1 MWIVRLAL
9 EKKYTIAVMALLI
22 LIMGAVSVL
31 QTPTDIFPRINIP
44 VVTVL
49 WGYNGLSANEMEKM
63 ITNFSE
69 TSVINN
75 VSDIQRVESQTYN
88 GTAVL
93 KIYFQ
98 PSVKIEEALAQVT
111 AISQTILVRMP
122 PGTQPP
128 LIVRYNATDVPVL
141 QLGLAS
147 DSLTEPQITD
157 YAVTRIRPQ
166 ISTVPGA
173 RLSQP
178 FGGKTR
184 QIMVDL
190 EPDRLLAL
198 GITPEEVVNAVS
210 AQNLTL
216 PSGVLRLQE
225 REYNVRLNSKPE
237 VISTLNDI
245 PIKTIEN
252 TTVHLRDVA
261 NVHDGAA
268 VQTNVV
274 KQDGSRGVLMSIVKT
289 GQASTTRIVDDI
301 RSRVLPVIQAAAP
314 PGLTVQALFDQSLFV
329 RASIHGVVVE
339 GLIAA
344 LLTAAMILLFLGSWR
359 STLIVA
365 VSIPLS
371 ILASLTVLYLL
382 GETLNI
388 MTLGGLALAIGI
400 LVDDATVTIENIHRN
415 EELGLPLREA
425 ILEGAQQIATPTLV
439 ATLTIC
445 IVFVSVLFLEGPA
458 RFLFGPLAMS
468 VVFAMLASYVLS
480 RTLVPMM
487 ADLMLRAEGH
497 GVEGKGQRAEKPIQP
512 LQGLGDL
519 GGLPANAGTLRVAES
534 PRSGLP
540 TNSGANRSEGFQP
553 LGGSRG
559 NWFTRLHHR
568 FNRGFE
574 RFQGRYLR
582 ALDWSLNHRKTV
594 LVAFVGVV
602 AFTACLL
609 PFIGRDFFPR
619 VDAGQIKLHLR
630 APVGARLE
638 ETERVAAETEA
649 IIRQVIPQAEV
660 GSVLS
665 NIGLTSE
672 RYNFIFTDNATAG
685 SADAELLISL
695 TDERSRPT
703 EAYVRELRTRLRE
716 EMPDVTYFFMAADI
730 VGQILNFGLTSPI
743 DVQVSGFDRA
753 NNLQIAREM
762 AQRMAQIPGAVD
774 VRLHQVLDAP
784 ELYVE
789 VDRER
794 AGQFGLTEQRVATN
808 LNISLSGTG
817 QTRPNF
823 WPDPVTGFPYLI
835 AVQTPP
841 YRLAS
846 YDALMRTPLGVPP
859 VMAGTT
865 AAGTAV
871 SPELLSNVAS
881 VRRSTAPVIINRVN
895 TQPAYDVYASVERTD
910 LGSVATAL
918 EGLVKEYEPRLKPG
932 NRIQIRGQV
941 ESMESAFSRLGLG
954 ILFAAVL
961 VYLLMV
967 VNFQSFRYPFIII
980 TALPGALC
988 GMVWMLFLTQTTFS
1002 IPSLMGAIM
1011 SVGVATAN
1019 SILMVSFAKDHLP
1032 EVGGNAYAAALE
1044 AGRTRLRPILMTAI
1058 AMIVGMLPMSLGLG
1072 EGGEQNAPL
1081 GRAVIG
1087 GLLLATFSTLLF
1099 VPVVFSYLARKR
1111 SDA

>member
-9 EKKYTIAVMALLI
+9 EKKYTIAVMSLLI
-22 LIMGAVSVL
+22 LIMGALSVM
-31 QTPTDIFPRINIP
+31 QMPTDIFPRINIP

-49 WGYNGLSANEMEKM
+49 WGYSGLSSKEMETM

-69 TSVINN
+69 TSMINN
-75 VSDIQRVESQTYN
+75 VGDIQRVESQTYN
-88 GTAVL
+88 GTSVIKL
-93 KIYFQ
+93 YFQ
-98 PSVKIEEALAQVT
+98 PTVKIEEALAQVS
-111 AISQTILVRMP
+111 AISQTILLRMP

-141 QLGLAS
+141 QLGLSS
-147 DSLTEPQITD
+147 DSLSESQITD
-157 YAVTRIRPQ
+157 YAATRIRPQ
-166 ISTVPGA
+166 VSTVPGG

-178 FGGKTR
+178 FGGKAR

-190 EPDRLLAL
+190 EPEQLLSH
-198 GITPEEVVNAVS
+198 GVTPEEVVNAVS

-216 PSGVLRLQE
+216 PSGNLRLDD
-225 REYNVRLNSKPE
+225 REYMVRLNSKPE
-237 VISTLNDI
+237 VISTLNDL
-245 PIKTIEN
+245 PIKTIGN
-252 TTVHLRDVA
+252 TTVHMRDVA

-274 KQDGSRGVLMSIVKT
+274 KQDGSRGMLMSIVKT
-289 GQASTTRIVDDI
+289 GNASTTRIVDELRNRILPTI
-301 RSRVLPVIQAAAP
+301 RAAAP
-314 PGLTVQALFDQSLFV
+314 SGLRVVELFDQSVFV
-329 RASIHGVVVE
+329 RASIKGVVIE

-371 ILASLTVLYLL
+371 ILASLTTLYLL

-425 ILEGAQQIATPTLV
+425 ILEGARQIATPTLV

-458 RFLFGPLAMS
+458 RFLFGPLAMA
-468 VVFAMLASYVLS
+468 VVFAMLASYILS

-487 ADLMLRAEGH
+487 ADLMLRGERHEADEGYALH
-497 GVEGKGQRAEKPIQP
+497 GNPNP
-512 LQGLGDL
+512 SHS
-519 GGLPANAGTLRVAES
+519 S
-534 PRSGLP
+534 PS
-540 TNSGANRSEGFQP
+540 A
-553 LGGSRG
+553 
-559 NWFTRLHHR
+559 
-568 FNRGFE
+568 FNRGFS
-574 RFQGRYLR
+574 RFQNSYMR
-582 ALDWSLNHRKTV
+582 ALTWSLTHRIAV
-594 LVAFVGVV
+594 FVIFLVMVGVTV
-602 AFTACLL
+602 AMI
-609 PFIGRDFFPR
+609 PFVGRDFFPR

-630 APVGARLE
+630 APAGSRLE
-638 ETERVAAETEA
+638 ETERIAAETEA
-649 IIRQVIPQAEV
+649 IIRRIIPEDEV
-660 GSVLS
+660 GSVIS

-672 RYNFIFTDNATAG
+672 RYNFIFTDNAATG

-703 EAYVRELRTRLRE
+703 DDYIRQLRENLRE
-716 EMPDVTYFFMAADI
+716 EMPEITYFFLAADI
-730 VGQILNFGLTSPI
+730 VSQILNFGLTSPI
-743 DVQVSGFDRA
+743 DIQVSGFDRA
-753 NNLQIAREM
+753 NNLRIAREM
-762 AQRMAQIPGAVD
+762 VERVSQIPGAVD
-774 VRLHQVLDAP
+774 VHLHQLLDAP
-784 ELYVE
+784 ELYLE

-794 AGQFGLTEQRVATN
+794 ASQLGLTEQRVASN

-817 QTRPNF
+817 QVRPNF

-835 AVQTPP
+835 VVQTPP
-841 YRLAS
+841 YKLDS
-846 YDALMRTPLGVPP
+846 YEKLMRTPLASGSPTVAGAMP
-859 VMAGTT
+859 VSNQTDNALM
-865 AAGTAV
+865 
-871 SPELLSNVAS
+871 PQLLSNIATMKRTV
-881 VRRSTAPVIINRVN
+881 APVIINRVN
-895 TQPAYDVYASVERTD
+895 TQPTYDVYAAVERTD
-910 LGSVATAL
+910 LGSVATELNRLA
-918 EGLVKEYEPRLKPG
+918 KEYEAQLKPG
-932 NRIQIRGQV
+932 NRIAVRGQV
-941 ESMESAFSRLGLG
+941 ESMESAFSRLGIG
-954 ILFAAVL
+954 IAFAAIL

-988 GMVWMLFLTQTTFS
+988 GMVWMLFLTHTTFS

-1032 EVGGNAYAAALE
+1032 DVNHSAYESALE

-1058 AMIVGMLPMSLGLG
+1058 AMIIGMLPMSLGLG

-1087 GLLLATFSTLLF
+1087 GLILATFTTLLF
-1099 VPVVFSYLARKR
+1099 VPTVFSYLAKKKV
-1111 SDA
+1111 

>member
-22 LIMGAVSVL
+22 LIMGTVASL
-31 QTPTDIFPRINIP
+31 QMPTDIFPRINIP
-44 VVTVL
+44 VVTVI
-49 WGYNGLSANEMEKM
+49 WGYSGLSTNEMEKM
-63 ITNFSE
+63 VTNFSE
-69 TSVINN
+69 TSLINN

-88 GTAVL
+88 GTAVIKL
-93 KIYFQ
+93 YFQ
-98 PSVKIEEALAQVT
+98 PTVKIEEALAQVA
-111 AISQTILVRMP
+111 AISQTIIVRMP

-141 QLGLAS
+141 QLGLSS

-157 YAVTRIRPQ
+157 YSATRIRPQ
-166 ISTVPGA
+166 MATVQGS
-173 RLSQP
+173 RMSQP
-178 FGGKTR
+178 FGGRTR

-190 EPDRLLAL
+190 EPEQLIAR
-198 GITPEEVVNAVS
+198 GVTPEDVTNAVS
-210 AQNLTL
+210 VQNLTL
-216 PSGVLRLQE
+216 PSGALRLDD
-225 REYNVRLNSKPE
+225 REYTVRLNSKPD

-245 PIKTIEN
+245 PIKVVGGA
-252 TTVHLRDVA
+252 TVHMRDVA
-261 NVHDGAA
+261 NVHDGSA

-274 KQDGSRGVLMSIVKT
+274 KQDGSRGVLLSVVKT
-289 GQASTTRIVDDI
+289 GNASTTRVVDEIKNRIIPTI
-301 RSRVLPVIQAAAP
+301 RASAP
-314 PGLTVQALFDQSLFV
+314 AGLKLVALFDQSIFV
-329 RASIHGVVVE
+329 RASIKGVVVE
-339 GLIAA
+339 GIIAA

-365 VSIPLS
+365 ISIPLS
-371 ILASLTVLYLL
+371 ILASLTTLYLL

-425 ILEGAQQIATPTLV
+425 ILEGAAQIATPTLV

-458 RFLFGPLAMS
+458 RFLFGPLAMA

-487 ADLMLRAEGH
+487 ADLMLRSEHKKYVAEGSEH
-497 GVEGKGQRAEKPIQP
+497 GAG
-512 LQGLGDL
+512 GDGINASGAPTHTL
-519 GGLPANAGTLRVAES
+519 NTTSPVRRTFYDRFNAG
-534 PRSGLP
+534 
-540 TNSGANRSEGFQP
+540 FD
-553 LGGSRG
+553 
-559 NWFTRLHHR
+559 
-568 FNRGFE
+568 
-574 RFQGRYLR
+574 RFQAGYMS
-582 ALDWSLNHRKTV
+582 ALTWSLTNRKTILALFAV
-594 LVAFVGVV
+594 TVGITL
-602 AFTACLL
+602 AML
-609 PFIGRDFFPR
+609 PYIGRDFFPR

-630 APVGARLE
+630 APVGSRME
-638 ETERVAAETEA
+638 ETERLAAETEA
-649 IIRQVIPQAEV
+649 IVREVIPEREV
-660 GSVLS
+660 ASVIS

-672 RYNFIFTDNATAG
+672 RYNFTFTDNAAAG
-685 SADAELLISL
+685 AGDAELLISL
-695 TDERSRPT
+695 TEDPSQPT
-703 EAYVRELRTRLRE
+703 EAYIHELRNRLRE
-716 EMPDVTYFFMAADI
+716 EMPDVTYFFLAADI

-743 DVQVSGFDRA
+743 DVQISGFDRG
-753 NNLQIAREM
+753 NNLKIARELQ
-762 AQRMAQIPGAVD
+762 QRIAQIPGAVD
-774 VRLHQVLDAP
+774 VHIHQVLDAP
-784 ELYVE
+784 EIFLE

-808 LNISLSGTG
+808 LNISLSGTA
-817 QTRPNF
+817 QVRPNF

-841 YRLAS
+841 YKLDS
-846 YDALMRTPLGVPP
+846 YDKLLRTPLIANQSMTPQ
-859 VMAGTT
+859 
-865 AAGTAV
+865 
-871 SPELLSNVAS
+871 LLSNVAT
-881 VRRSTAPVIINRVN
+881 VKRSTTPQIINRVN
-895 TQPAYDVYASVERTD
+895 TQPTYDVYAAVERTD
-910 LGSVATAL
+910 LGSVATELNKLA
-918 EGLVKEYEPRLKPG
+918 KEYEPQLKPG
-932 NRIQIRGQV
+932 NKILIRGQV
-941 ESMESAFSRLGLG
+941 ESMESAFSRLGIG
-954 ILFAAVL
+954 IIFAAVL

-988 GMVWMLFLTQTTFS
+988 GMVWMLFLTHTTFS

-1032 EVGGNAYAAALE
+1032 EIGYNAYEAALE

-1058 AMIVGMLPMSLGLG
+1058 AMIIGMLPMSLGLG

-1087 GLLLATFSTLLF
+1087 GLLLATFTTLLF
-1099 VPVVFSYLARKR
+1099 VPTVFSYLATK
-1111 SDA
+1111 STSKNANK